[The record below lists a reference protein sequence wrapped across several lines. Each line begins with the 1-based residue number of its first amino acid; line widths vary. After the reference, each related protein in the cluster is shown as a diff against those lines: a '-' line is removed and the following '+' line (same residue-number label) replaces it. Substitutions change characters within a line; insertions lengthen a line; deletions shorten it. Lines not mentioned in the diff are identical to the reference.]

1 MKRGIVKNFIFAT
14 KTIYSIEKKYIFE
27 RIIASLS
34 YTISVVLY
42 PYIVKIVVNGLVE
55 QEPFLK
61 IVYRT
66 IAIVL
71 IVMLF
76 SAIYQSLQDTFW
88 YKSNKIRN
96 LLIHQVSLKTLDIDY
111 QLLERPET
119 QDTIEK
125 TYRTLNN
132 HSGIIG
138 LVNQGFYSLQYLL
151 TFLISSAIVVTINPW
166 LLLIICALS
175 FLKVIVETKRSKKN
189 KEINDKLPFFWRK
202 KGYIYSIS
210 TNMSIGKDLRIYRMN
225 DFINKQYDNVTKK
238 FMDREKER
246 TIKGII
252 YNVLINAISFFD
264 ALFLYGFMIYEV
276 LYNNMAIDTF
286 TFMISSVLNL
296 TSNLY
301 YLINNN
307 AEVLRCSLEIND
319 YYKFSKIDIDA
330 DEQEDFAPTNVEIEF
345 RNVYYSYYGQEGY
358 ALEDVSFKI
367 GKGEKIAL
375 VGYNGAGKTTI
386 VKLISG
392 LYHPTKGE
400 ILINGINIE
409 KISRV
414 SLSKLIAPVFQET
427 VVFAASV
434 MNNISMNEEADEKR
448 VEEIVSLVELD
459 NKIQS
464 LPDKLKTVLTKELD
478 EKGIE
483 FSGGETQKLSL
494 ARAIYKNSPL
504 FILDEPTSSLDAIS
518 ELHMYENFNK
528 MISNNS
534 SIFISHR
541 LSSTRFCDRIL
552 FLSHGK
558 IIEEGTHIELMAKDS
573 EYKKLFD
580 MQAEYYKD
588 GNKNEAED

>member
-225 DFINKQYDNVTKK
+225 DFINKQYDNVTSKLLA
-238 FMDREKER
+238 REKER

>member
-238 FMDREKER
+238 LLAREKER

-588 GNKNEAED
+588 GNTNEAEV

>member
-225 DFINKQYDNVTKK
+225 DFINKQYDNVTSKLLA
-238 FMDREKER
+238 REKER

-552 FLSHGK
+552 FLSHGR
-558 IIEEGTHIELMAKDS
+558 IIEDGTHIELMAKDS

-588 GNKNEAED
+588 GNTNEAEV

>member
-238 FMDREKER
+238 LLAREKER

-330 DEQEDFAPTNVEIEF
+330 DEQEDVAPTNVEIEF

-588 GNKNEAED
+588 GNTNEAEV

>member
-238 FMDREKER
+238 LLAREKER

-552 FLSHGK
+552 FLSHGR
-558 IIEEGTHIELMAKDS
+558 IIEDGTHIELMAKDS

-588 GNKNEAED
+588 GNTNEAEV

>member
-225 DFINKQYDNVTKK
+225 DFINKQYDNVTSKLLA
-238 FMDREKER
+238 REKER

-588 GNKNEAED
+588 GNTNEAEV

>member
-225 DFINKQYDNVTKK
+225 DFINKQYDNVTSKLLA
-238 FMDREKER
+238 REKER

-319 YYKFSKIDIDA
+319 YYKFSKINIDA

-588 GNKNEAED
+588 GNTNEAEV